1 MKEIIEY
8 LDRYLR
14 RTGQSSID
22 PVEANT
28 ILATAGLLR
37 DSKDR
42 PGKPLRDL
50 LRKGQLPH
58 AFQSGGKGSS
68 WIIPISSKHTSR
80 AIAIKSDLVKVKNST
95 KVFKVL
101 KVSTA
106 DTSQIEKILMNV
118 ENYKSAGSID
128 NLVPHN
134 SGLYCIRISDIN
146 KLPKP
151 FDSFLSDRQHD
162 IIYIGIATGS
172 PNGRF
177 LNQELRAN
185 GHGTFFRS
193 IGAVLGYLPPKGS
206 LVNKANKRNYKF
218 YPSDERKIVKWI
230 NENLKVS
237 WVEFNGDI
245 EALETDL
252 ISKNRPLINLAKN
265 PSALKELSDLRKVCV
280 QVANEIETIH
290 PSGQKNYSQ

>member
-1 MKEIIEY
+1 M
-8 LDRYLR
+8 DTYLR

-22 PVEANT
+22 PVEANA

-42 PGKPLRDL
+42 PGKPIRDL

-68 WIIPISSKHTSR
+68 WVIPISSKQTSR
-80 AIAIKSDLVKVKNST
+80 AIAIKRDLIKVENST
-95 KVFKVL
+95 KVFKVV
-101 KVSTA
+101 KMSTT
-106 DTSQIEKILMNV
+106 DTSQLEKVLMNV
-118 ENYKSAGSID
+118 ENFKSAGSID
-128 NLVPHN
+128 NLVPHK
-134 SGLYCIRISDIN
+134 SGLYCIRISNIN

-151 FDSFLSDRQHD
+151 FDSFLFDRQHD

-172 PNGRF
+172 LNRRF

-193 IGAVLGYLPPKGS
+193 IGALLGHLPPKGS

-218 YPSDERKIVKWI
+218 SPSDEQKIVKWI
-230 NENLKVS
+230 NENLRVS
-237 WVEFNGDI
+237 WVECNGDI
-245 EALETDL
+245 EALETEL
-252 ISKNRPLINLAKN
+252 ISKYRPLINLAKN
-265 PSALKELSDLRKVCV
+265 PSALKELSDKRRVCV
-280 QVANEIETIH
+280 QRANE
-290 PSGQKNYSQ
+290 Q

>member
-1 MKEIIEY
+1 M
-8 LDRYLR
+8 DTYLR

-22 PVEANT
+22 PVEANA

-42 PGKPLRDL
+42 PGKPIRDL

-68 WIIPISSKHTSR
+68 WVIPISSKQTSR
-80 AIAIKSDLVKVKNST
+80 AIAIKRDLIKVENSK
-95 KVFKVL
+95 KVFKVV
-101 KVSTA
+101 KMSTTN
-106 DTSQIEKILMNV
+106 TSQLEKVLMNV
-118 ENYKSAGSID
+118 ENFKSAGSID
-128 NLVPHN
+128 NLVPHK

-172 PNGRF
+172 LNRRF

-185 GHGTFFRS
+185 GNGTFFRS
-193 IGAVLGYLPPKGS
+193 IGAVLGHLPPKGS

-218 YPSDERKIVKWI
+218 SPSDEQKIVKWI
-230 NENLKVS
+230 NENLRVS
-237 WVEFNGDI
+237 WVECNGDV
-245 EALETDL
+245 EALETEL
-252 ISKNRPLINLAKN
+252 ISKYRPLINLAKN
-265 PSALKELSDLRKVCV
+265 PSALKELSDRRKVCV
-280 QVANEIETIH
+280 QRANE
-290 PSGQKNYSQ
+290 Q